1 MKYLFDENCSPT
13 DKFLDAHPGCE
24 NVKYQHGQGVKD
36 EKILSRANKAEY
48 VIVTRDIE
56 FALDALIEGFY
67 VIYRDVDKLK
77 TSFLKT
83 TGFDENIILDFN
95 KFDIKL

>member
-13 DKFLDAHPGCE
+13 NKFLDAHLGCE
-24 NVKYQHGQGVKD
+24 NVKYQLGEGVKD
-36 EKILSRANKAEY
+36 NTILQKSNKDEF

-56 FALDALIEGFY
+56 FALDALIDGFY
-67 VIYRDVDKLK
+67 VIYRDVEKLK
-77 TSFLKT
+77 TFFLRT
-83 TGFDENIILDFN
+83 TTFDESIIIEFN

>member
-13 DKFLDAHPGCE
+13 DKFLDAHPGCM
-24 NVKYQHGQGVKD
+24 NVKYRLGQGAKD
-36 EKILSRANKAEY
+36 ETILQQADKNEF

-56 FALDALIEGFY
+56 FALDALIDGFY
-67 VIYRDVDKLK
+67 VIYRDVDKQK

-83 TGFDENIILDFN
+83 TGFDDSIVSDFN